1 LWSFANHGATLCIVV
16 FSAAAAVMSQ
26 TSGKFCNDDPKAVA
40 TILSLAV
47 TVIAT
52 LQSTL
57 GHERKWIAS
66 RMTRNSLASAP
77 DR

>member
-1 LWSFANHGATLCIVV
+1 
-16 FSAAAAVMSQ
+16 MSQ

-57 GHERKWIAS
+57 GYERKWIAS